1 MSSRTSKEILDATR
15 AFASESRARSWMHVI
30 VCFALLAALAA
41 GALFVPSLPARIA
54 CSIVESLVIVRAFIL
69 LHDFLHNA
77 ILRGSRAADLLFSAF
92 GMLLLTPPRVWKETH
107 NYHHKNNGKIIG
119 SHIGSY
125 PVVTTEMYQQMSR
138 VQRFGYL
145 AARHP
150 INMLLGYWTVFGW
163 GMCVSPFLRA
173 PKRNWLG
180 PLALLAQ
187 CALAWLT
194 VAKLGWT
201 AYFLGVLGPLA
212 GAMCV
217 GSYLFYAQHNFPEGR
232 FRSRTSWEYV
242 AAALESSSYMEMG
255 PVMRFFTGNI
265 GYHHVHHLNPT
276 IPFYRLPEA
285 MQAIPELRDPPT
297 TSLRMGDIA
306 SCFQLDLWDPGQ
318 SRFVSLSEAR
328 RQPVPMSQPAVE

>member
-1 MSSRTSKEILDATR
+1 MSTRTSKEILDSTR
-15 AFASESRARSWMHVI
+15 AFSAESRVRSWLHVV
-30 VCFALLAALAA
+30 VCFALLATVTA
-41 GALFVPSLPARIA
+41 GALFLRSLPLRLLA
-54 CSIVESLVIVRAFIL
+54 SIVEALVIVRAFIL
-69 LHDFLHNA
+69 LHDFLHGA
-77 ILRGSRAADLLFSAF
+77 ILRGSLAGRILFSSW
-92 GMLLLTPPRVWKETH
+92 GMLLMTPPRVWRETH

-138 VQRFGYL
+138 VQRFGYR

-150 INMLLGYWTVFGW
+150 LNMLLGYWTVFAW

-173 PKRNWLG
+173 PRRNWLG
-180 PLALLAQ
+180 PVALVGQ
-187 CALAWLT
+187 VALAWIT
-194 VAKLGWT
+194 VSKLGWG
-201 AYFLGVLGPLA
+201 AYFLGVLGPFA

-255 PVMRFFTGNI
+255 PIMRFFTGNI
-265 GYHHVHHLNPT
+265 GYHHVHHLNPS

-285 MQAIPELRDPPT
+285 MQGIPELRDPPT
-297 TSLRMGDIA
+297 TTLHPRDIA
-306 SCFQLDLWDPGQ
+306 SCFRLDLWDLTQ
-318 SRFVSLSEAR
+318 ERFVSLREAQR
-328 RQPVPMSQPAVE
+328 PPAAMGRAA